1 MHGAHGM
8 TITLPLEPH
17 TEAKLTALAQEK
29 GVTADELVRAAIH
42 KIIAEATE
50 AQAPELPVW
59 HLGSAGA
66 LHRREIYDD
75 AR

>member
-1 MHGAHGM
+1 MQGVKSM
-8 TITLPLEPH
+8 TITLPLEPQ
-17 TEAKLTALAQEK
+17 TEAKLIALAQEK
-29 GVTADELVRAAIH
+29 GVTAGELVREAID

-50 AQAPELPVW
+50 VRSSELPIW
-59 HLGSAGA
+59 HLGGAGT

>member
-1 MHGAHGM
+1 M

-50 AQAPELPVW
+50 AQATELPVW

-75 AR
+75 AH

>member
-1 MHGAHGM
+1 M

-17 TEAKLTALAQEK
+17 TEARLIALAQEK
-29 GVTADELVRAAIH
+29 GISAGELVREAVH

-50 AQAPELPVW
+50 KPAPGLPVW
-59 HLGSAGA
+59 HLGGAGA